1 MKKLAILA
9 SGSGTNAENIH
20 QFFARG
26 NRIAV
31 DIVIYDR
38 RDAGV
43 AARMARYGVET
54 LFIPGTQWR
63 EHPDDIVRLLR
74 SRGIDLVVLAGFLR
88 HIPDEI
94 TTAFAGRIINIH
106 PSLLPAY
113 GGKGMYGHK
122 VHEAV
127 IAAGEKKS
135 GVTVHYVTPEYD
147 AGPIVMQQE
156 VEITPEDTAE
166 TLEAKIHQAEYQL
179 FPRAIV
185 AALAEKKDASQTP
198 PDINGTDITTAS
210 AGTETTTASTGTGE
224 TTASTGTG
232 TATPPPMPPAEEW
245 ARTLNIPYE
254 PAQAAEPAKSAQPS
268 EGAGTTPHAMPEPG
282 FPRSQYQQPMPG
294 YGYRPTG
301 VSDMTSG
308 TDRPPMPP
316 TNMVWA
322 VICTVLC
329 CFIPGIIAIIMSSRV
344 SSRYYAGD
352 FEGAKRASDATQWW
366 IIASFVLGILSATL
380 YIPLSLI

>member
-20 QFFARG
+20 QFFSRG

-43 AARMARYGVET
+43 AQRMAQYGVET

-94 TTAFAGRIINIH
+94 TTAFAGQIINIH

-127 IAAGEKKS
+127 IAAGETKS
-135 GVTVHYVTPEYD
+135 GVTVHYVTQKYD
-147 AGPIVMQQE
+147 DGPIVMQQE
-156 VEITPEDTAE
+156 VNITPEDTAE
-166 TLEAKIHQAEYQL
+166 TLEAKIHQVEYQL

-185 AALAEKKDASQTP
+185 AALNERDNASQTP
-198 PDINGTDITTAS
+198 LHSEVKDA
-210 AGTETTTASTGTGE
+210 TETMTAPPLTDTTSATSAIPDQNAPADDARHSVAT
-224 TTASTGTG
+224 
-232 TATPPPMPPAEEW
+232 TPPPMPPAEEW

-254 PAQAAEPAKSAQPS
+254 PNEPDKP
-268 EGAGTTPHAMPEPG
+268 AGTAPHTMPEPN
-282 FPRSQYQQPMPG
+282 FPHPQYQQPAPG
-294 YGYRPTG
+294 YAPRPSG
-301 VSDMTSG
+301 MPVMTPG

-322 VICTVLC
+322 VVCTVLC

-352 FEGAKRASDATQWW
+352 LEGAKRASDATQWW

-380 YIPLSLI
+380 YVPLSLI